1 MTFYFVNAHGHEC
14 GQEFVAA
21 GAATSMLSTK
31 KLLAHLFMNTIIT
44 LIKSRRTLV
53 INRSI

>member
-31 KLLAHLFMNTIIT
+31 KLLAHLFINTIIT